1 MQPNQP
7 FPNPPPAAPRPRFSV
22 GPVAII
28 GVVVLLACVYTWDH
42 AGPGDVALL
51 VDSYGLLSLA
61 VARGSAAEA
70 LRLHAGDAVTL
81 EEAT

>member
-1 MQPNQP
+1 M
-7 FPNPPPAAPRPRFSV
+7 AVRYREEVRTATRV
-22 GPVAII
+22 TT
-28 GVVVLLACVYTWDH
+28 YDD